1 MLANKSEYSISTAA
15 SILDLHPRTLR
26 NYEKAGLV
34 KPDRKRLWRYYSK
47 EDIAW
52 IECLVTIIHDKG
64 INISSINRLLEFA
77 PCWEIAECS
86 ADKRAHCPVCRKKRS
101 VTKRNKEN

>member
-1 MLANKSEYSISTAA
+1 MLANKQEYSISTAA

-34 KPDRKRLWRYYSK
+34 KPGRKRKWRYYSK

-52 IECLVTIIHDKG
+52 IECLVTMIHDKG
-64 INISSINRLLEFA
+64 INISSINKLLEFA

-86 ADKRAHCPVCRKKRS
+86 SDKRKECIFYQKK
-101 VTKRNKEN
+101 KNGIKKGN

>member
-1 MLANKSEYSISTAA
+1 MLASKPEYSISTAA

-34 KPDRKRLWRYYSK
+34 KPSRRRHWRYYSEK
-47 EDIAW
+47 DIIW
-52 IECLVTIIHDKG
+52 IGCLVSMIHDKG
-64 INISSINRLLEFA
+64 INISSINKLLKFA

-86 ADKRAHCPVCRKKRS
+86 TEKRKECSFYKK
-101 VTKRNKEN
+101 KKNGIKKGN